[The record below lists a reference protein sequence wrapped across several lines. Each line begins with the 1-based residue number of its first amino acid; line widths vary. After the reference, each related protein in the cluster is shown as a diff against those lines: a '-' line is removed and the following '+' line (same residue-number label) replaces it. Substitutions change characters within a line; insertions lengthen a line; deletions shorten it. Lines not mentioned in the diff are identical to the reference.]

1 LNSPMNI
8 RAAATLVAVTLSLCT
23 GLRAHGQTPASAREQ
38 ASAAESGSSAHF
50 EIADVHAS
58 PPRPDGR
65 PGVLEGGGPV
75 RGGRLEV
82 TSIRAQSPTPA
93 RPQFEVASIKITKF
107 SPGLMG
113 VKFLPGGQMRVD
125 QSPLILLIAAAYSIP
140 RERVEFPTS
149 LHAVDEFYNID
160 ARASSS
166 AIAPGTPDR
175 EARRQTA
182 LMLQSLLEERFK
194 LRFHR
199 EAKERPALALF
210 VGKSGPRF
218 PKAADRDCAETLSA
232 PSPCHVFPGGPARGA
247 AGKTVTLSDLAGYL
261 SLFMGQLVVDRTG
274 LSGTFDIDLPP
285 WSRGTETGQRAAD
298 DGREPVSD
306 ASSPSIFAVMQDLG
320 LRLES
325 SKARVDVLVID
336 HVEKPTEN

>member
-1 LNSPMNI
+1 M
-8 RAAATLVAVTLSLCT
+8 VAEMFLFYHPVAWWTSK
-23 GLRAHGQTPASAREQ
+23 RRVVAP
-38 ASAAESGSSAHF
+38 SAAMGNTDGALLYRIQRLLDGAPRNHGPSRWSGVMA
-50 EIADVHAS
+50 ICVGLACGA
-58 PPRPDGR
+58 
-65 PGVLEGGGPV
+65 
-75 RGGRLEV
+75 LEV
-82 TSIRAQSPTPA
+82 TWVRAQSPTPA
-93 RPQFEVASIKITKF
+93 RPQFEVASIKTTKF

-113 VKFLPGGQMRVD
+113 VKFLTGGRVHVD
-125 QSPLILLIAAAYSIP
+125 QSPLILLITTAYSISQ
-140 RERVEFPTS
+140 ERVEFPTS

-166 AIAPGTPDR
+166 AIAPGASDR
-175 EARRQTA
+175 EARRQAA

-194 LRFHR
+194 LRFHH
-199 EAKERPALALF
+199 ETKERPALALLL
-210 VGKSGPRF
+210 GKSGPRF

-232 PSPCHVFPGGPARGA
+232 PSPCNVFPGGPARGA

-261 SLFMGQLVVDRTG
+261 SLFMGQLVLDRTG

-325 SKARVDVLVID
+325 SKARVDILVID